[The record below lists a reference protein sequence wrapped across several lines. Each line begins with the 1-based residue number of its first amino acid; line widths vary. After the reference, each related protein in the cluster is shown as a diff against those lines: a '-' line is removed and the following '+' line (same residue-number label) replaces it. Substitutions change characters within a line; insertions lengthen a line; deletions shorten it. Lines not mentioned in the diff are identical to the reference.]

1 MRLLYLPSRATARR
15 ARYLVI
21 AHLSGRHG
29 ILTLGR
35 ALSIVNRTDYLYRS
49 GVSRRVWCWMPTN
62 MDAVCYTEAR
72 DHLADLWDRAVE
84 NRETIRLTR
93 RGVAPVVLLAAD
105 EYDGLL
111 ETAHLLR
118 SPANAARLLSA
129 LERARASEDTPRP
142 LDELRA
148 ELDRAEET

>member
-1 MRLLYLPSRATARR
+1 MS
-15 ARYLVI
+15 
-21 AHLSGRHG
+21 
-29 ILTLGR
+29 
-35 ALSIVNRTDYLYRS
+35 TDTNT
-49 GVSRRVWCWMPTN
+49 VS
-62 MDAVCYTEAR
+62 YTGAR
-72 DHLADLWDRAVE
+72 DRFAELWDRVVE

-93 RGVAPVVLLAAD
+93 RGAAPVVLLAAD

-129 LERARASEDTPRP
+129 LERAQSGEDTPRP

-148 ELDRAEET
+148 EFDRAEGT